1 MIRRL
6 LQSVLCIFLSPLL
19 AAQQVGQTP
28 VNPDPATPSNDPLAT
43 PSPVAI
49 TIPKD
54 TKIELVSLN
63 NVSSEFAVAGTP
75 VRFAMAK
82 DIVLNGVTVIHAGA
96 PVTGFVTKAKRS
108 VARHQW
114 ARLTIRVREM
124 RVDPGVK
131 LRLSSSNP
139 KWGGGPRDFLKNLG
153 LCIAF
158 PPWCVAWAA
167 LSRYGCGEDSCDKPK
182 DSDGQQALLPQC
194 VSEEFWVKSKVAV
207 STATLDEE
215 RLAASTY
222 PAIPCSRIIERSQIF
237 GQPGISYVDFQ

>member
-19 AAQQVGQTP
+19 VAQQAGQTP
-28 VNPDPATPSNDPLAT
+28 VKPVPATPSNSPSAT
-43 PSPVAI
+43 PSPAAI
-49 TIPKD
+49 TIPKG

-82 DIVLNGVTVIHAGA
+82 DIVVNGVTVIHAGA

-139 KWGGGPRDFLKNLG
+139 DQRARPKDYFNYLG
-153 LCIAF
+153 ACAVLLPF
-158 PPWCVAWAA
+158 CVTWAVMA
-167 LSRYGCGEDSCDKPK
+167 EEGCGEDSCPHGK

-207 STATLDEE
+207 SAATLDEE